1 MRASP
6 GASLE
11 MTEAL
16 NSPFPLVGTELG
28 GVNLG
33 LLVATPGTVRLD
45 LS

>member
-6 GASLE
+6 GTVLE
-11 MTEAL
+11 TVGEK
-16 NSPFPLVGTELG
+16 PFPIEVVKLR

-33 LLVATPGTVRLD
+33 LLVATPGTPRLE